1 MRSNWRLHR
10 ARETALSCFVSTVV
24 NDRSHCPQ
32 CPSRLESESHS
43 FMTAVRKGSDIQP
56 FIVGNDAAYFCST
69 CPVVVLDYGEFE
81 RLAALSMRTSKGVE
95 FLVLGLIDLEAV
107 PTEKRNVRFDDD
119 TNPVPLVEFTNLK

>member
-1 MRSNWRLHR
+1 MYWSH
-10 ARETALSCFVSTVV
+10 EV
-24 NDRSHCPQ
+24 NDRSHCPE
-32 CPSRLESESHS
+32 CRSRLESESHS
-43 FMTAVRKGSDIQP
+43 FMMAVRKGSDIQP

-69 CPVVVLDYGEFE
+69 CPVIVLDYGEFE

>member
-1 MRSNWRLHR
+1 MSKYKFP
-10 ARETALSCFVSTVV
+10 ASTPRRMYWSHEV

-32 CPSRLESESHS
+32 CHSRLESESHS
-43 FMTAVRKGSDIQP
+43 FMMAVRNGSDIQP

-107 PTEKRNVRFDDD
+107 PTEKRNVRFDDG